1 MQSNLARSIQTEIFQ
16 SQLIFILLL
25 GSGFMKNWT
34 DTSTKIMKP
43 PAASAQ
49 YAIWWTT
56 NRVLILLSSA
66 FSFEALKVG
75 CPFREDNCFIAALSD
90 DWSKLNWG
98 TSKKF
103 YLFVTDHDWK
113 DRLIVHKNSLRTTA
127 QELLMSLC
135 LYSMEECF
143 TLLCLH
149 SIKYSSQCEP
159 RAIYSNSKR

>member
-1 MQSNLARSIQTEIFQ
+1 
-16 SQLIFILLL
+16 
-25 GSGFMKNWT
+25 MKNWT

-113 DRLIVHKNSLRTTA
+113 DRLIVHKTHFERQHRSFWWVCVCIQWKNASFSCAYIASNIARNVSPKLYTVTVKGKTVSELR
-127 QELLMSLC
+127 
-135 LYSMEECF
+135 
-143 TLLCLH
+143 
-149 SIKYSSQCEP
+149 
-159 RAIYSNSKR
+159 KR